1 MGITIENVFER
12 RMAKAPKSA
21 LVAYD
26 GRQKDQKHQVFQ
38 ETMIKNNAP
47 KPTAV
52 LEKEYLEIGIYEGDV
67 GRFHR
72 GRELYIVSFNVFKL
86 WLKPLSSHRKSHLKQ
101 STHAVFD

>member
-21 LVAYD
+21 FVAFN
-26 GRQKDQKHQVFQ
+26 GRQKDQNHQVFQ

-52 LEKEYLEIGIYEGDV
+52 LEKEYRKIGIYEGDV

-72 GRELYIVSFNVFKL
+72 GREL
-86 WLKPLSSHRKSHLKQ
+86 
-101 STHAVFD
+101 